1 MQSDN
6 SSYTVTAP
14 DLLLTDDGISV
25 LITSTNEELV
35 KSIKALYEKYIDTS
49 IVFNLQQTPTTENT
63 ISWIWYVSGQVD
75 TMIVDLDSCAWVDV
89 CAALLKQQDEN
100 HGLIFISEKNKK
112 RDAVRLIN
120 ATGNYIILKSVEEF
134 DTYLKVQLGMA
145 TY

>member
-1 MQSDN
+1 MQADN